1 MIQVSFDENIKLQRL
16 PEVEEEEKKSEPE
29 SIEEEEEKI
38 YISSESS
45 DRCSE
50 ENQDID

>member
-29 SIEEEEEKI
+29 SIEEEEKI